1 MNPVLALSDSAL
13 SDSGGAF
20 PLLAVF
26 GLCVVCTLLLSIGS
40 ILPEKDE
47 LSGFYLGQR
56 RLPSAVNGL
65 AIFGSYMSAA
75 GMLGNPGLIAL
86 TGYDGIAYI
95 LAPMVAWSV
104 LVLLVAEPYHST
116 ARFTIGD
123 SLALRLHARPAHLA
137 AGVTSVVVCL
147 LYLTAQLVGAGAL
160 AATVLGIDGD
170 GAQRIVVA
178 GLGLLMVLYVVIGGM
193 RAATLVQGVKAV
205 VLLAT
210 GLFVVLAVMSEFGW
224 SPARLL
230 DAAVLGSGFGDAFL
244 EPGIRFHDRTSKT
257 DSLSLQLAFVLG
269 AAALPHVLMRIGTV
283 SSGRR
288 ARRSAGWAAC
298 LVIVFTLFEV
308 VTGLGSAALI
318 GSRTIAGDAAS
329 GNTAVLLL
337 AERLGGPALLTVVAC
352 VAFVTIVAV
361 VAALTLTAAAALAH
375 DVYGATIMRGRASEK
390 SELTV
395 ARWGVGLIGV
405 AAIALSMLAQHLNI
419 AFLVSLAFAIAASAI
434 LPALLCNLWWKGFTT
449 QGAVWSMYGGLLV
462 AVVLTALSPAV
473 SGNSTALLPDADFA
487 VFPLRNP
494 GLLSIPVGFLLAWT
508 GSVLDR
514 RRRGGGGADY
524 SEMEIRVLTGTG
536 SGRTEAG
543 AGRTEAGSGRR
554 GS

>member
-1 MNPVLALSDSAL
+1 MTSILALSG
-13 SDSGGAF
+13 SGGPF

-56 RLPSAVNGL
+56 RLPSVVNGL

-86 TGYDGIAYI
+86 TGYDGIAYV

-116 ARFTIGD
+116 SRFTIGD

-137 AGVTSVVVCL
+137 AGITSVVVCL

-160 AATVLGIDGD
+160 AATLLGIDGD
-170 GAQRIVVA
+170 GAQRVVVA
-178 GLGLLMVLYVVIGGM
+178 SLGLLMVLYVVIGGM
-193 RAATLVQGVKAV
+193 RAATLVQGIKAV

-210 GLFVVLAVMSEFGW
+210 GLFVVLAVLSEFGW

-230 DAAVLGSGFGDAFL
+230 DAAVLQSGFGGSFL
-244 EPGIRFHDRTSKT
+244 EPGIRFHDRTSKI
-257 DSLSLQLAFVLG
+257 DSVSLQLAFVLG

-288 ARRSAGWAAC
+288 ARKSAGWAAC
-298 LVIVFTLFEV
+298 LVIVFTVFEV

-318 GSRTIAGDAAS
+318 GSPTIRENAAS

-337 AERLGGPALLTVVAC
+337 AEHLGGSFLLTVVAC
-352 VAFVTIVAV
+352 VAFLTIVAV

-375 DVYGATIMRGRASEK
+375 DVYGATIKQGRASEK
-390 SELTV
+390 SELFV
-395 ARWGVGLIGV
+395 ARLGVGLIGV

-434 LPALLCNLWWKGFTT
+434 LPALLFNLWWKGFTT
-449 QGAVWSMYGGLLV
+449 KGAVWSMYGGLLV
-462 AVVLTALSPAV
+462 ALLLTTLSPAV
-473 SGNSTALLPDADFA
+473 SGNPTALLPGADFA

-494 GLLSIPVGFLLAWT
+494 GLISIPVGFLLAWA
-508 GSVLDR
+508 GSLLDR
-514 RRRGGGGADY
+514 RQRGGADY
-524 SEMEIRVLTGTG
+524 TETEIRVLTGVGTG
-536 SGRTEAG
+536 PRDA
-543 AGRTEAGSGRR
+543 
-554 GS
+554 